1 MFVCVCGHVRDRER
15 KRKKQYDRLYNHFNG
30 VKFHFKSYFGFNLNK
45 TLNCIATHLVSHCS
59 LTYPKLTLSLSL
71 AQALRNKRA
80 HALTV
85 VHTCTHKRA
94 LSGCCVS
101 EVLFLYCSHI
111 SFWPSSFKLPMGFCM
126 GRGTITFIY
135 EIEGKEREVGDLF
148 VFLFIFFASFLLS
161 LYAVHCF
168 ISSSFSRSPSLLCVL
183 YTLSLSTRWVNS
195 NCCENSQVK

>member
-1 MFVCVCGHVRDRER
+1 MCLCVCGHVRDRER

-80 HALTV
+80 HTLTL

-161 LYAVHCF
+161 LSMLSIV
-168 ISSSFSRSPSLLCVL
+168 SFPLVSLVVPLFYVSF
-183 YTLSLSTRWVNS
+183 THSLSLQGGLIVIAVRTHR
-195 NCCENSQVK
+195 